1 VQRRVEPDD
10 ELRPI
15 EDEAAQL
22 AVVAAVGDPLV
33 PGQRFLDARSELV
46 VGRLAPTRP
55 PVQRVELD
63 VRKAVQLGQAFR
75 ECRLPRTGRADDG
88 NPACP
93 RGATQRCRSGPSGA
107 CPSSRRR
114 STSTR

>member
-33 PGQRFLDARSELV
+33 PGQRFLDEGSELV
-46 VGRLAPTRP
+46 GRRLAPTRP
-55 PVQRVELD
+55 PVQRVQLD
-63 VRKAVQLGQAFR
+63 VRKAVQLG
-75 ECRLPRTGRADDG
+75 
-88 NPACP
+88 
-93 RGATQRCRSGPSGA
+93 
-107 CPSSRRR
+107 
-114 STSTR
+114 